1 MNVNAQTIELYAKQL
16 RTPTFNRYEDVLRQL
31 GPDRGYE
38 DFLIAL
44 MKMELDSRMESS
56 QRRKIRTAGFPYIKT
71 MDELDFSRFEH
82 INEAFIRELAS
93 CDFVSK
99 RQNIVM
105 IGNPGTGKTHLSI
118 ALGIKACMQGSVEAL
133 RQSLERL
140 NTGEVKVNIIHGGV
154 GAITE
159 TDVMFASASNAIIIG
174 FNVRPDVNA
183 RKAAESEKVDVRL
196 YRVIYNAIEDVKA
209 AMSGLLEPEYKE
221 VTTGRAEVRQTFKAS
236 KIGTIAGC
244 YVLEGKI
251 ERGSGV
257 RLVRDGIVVHEG
269 KIDSLKRFK
278 DDVKEVVQGYE
289 CGITLEKYNEIKEG
303 DIIEAF
309 AVEAIKRELT

>member
-118 ALGIKACMQGSVEAL
+118 ALGIKACMQGMNVKFYTAANLSNELIEAQEYKKL
-133 RQSLERL
+133 LKLERQISKAELLIIDELSYLTFNRHQSELLFKVIADRSERQSVIVSTNLKFSDWVTMFENTTMLTALIDRLTFRSHVLNMNSERPYRADPG
-140 NTGEVKVNIIHGGV
+140 NP
-154 GAITE
+154 
-159 TDVMFASASNAIIIG
+159 SSN
-174 FNVRPDVNA
+174 
-183 RKAAESEKVDVRL
+183 
-196 YRVIYNAIEDVKA
+196 
-209 AMSGLLEPEYKE
+209 
-221 VTTGRAEVRQTFKAS
+221 
-236 KIGTIAGC
+236 
-244 YVLEGKI
+244 
-251 ERGSGV
+251 
-257 RLVRDGIVVHEG
+257 
-269 KIDSLKRFK
+269 
-278 DDVKEVVQGYE
+278 
-289 CGITLEKYNEIKEG
+289 
-303 DIIEAF
+303 
-309 AVEAIKRELT
+309 